1 MRRACGLLASLL
13 LWVSAC
19 TPSTPSDL
27 TPLPYT
33 DEFDNPTSGW
43 ETLSDLSAEV
53 RYDRSALRILVKQE
67 NLAQWSFAGKRFAD
81 GVLEV
86 EARALGGPLD
96 NGFGVI
102 FRAQDAKNFYH
113 FAISSDGYWRA
124 GIVKEGEWRHWF
136 DWQPHPAVKGGAE
149 RNQLRVVMQGARF
162 DFYVNDQLLGSQE
175 DDAFKAGDVGVF
187 ALSLIGGPGVD
198 VAFEWVRVSPL
209 P

>member
-1 MRRACGLLASLL
+1 MQRLRRLIVSAALL
-13 LWVSAC
+13 LSAC
-19 TPSTPSDL
+19 TSGSASSSL

-33 DEFDNPTSGW
+33 DEFDDPSSGW

-67 NLAQWSFAGKRFAD
+67 NLAQWSFAGKQFAD

-102 FRAQDAKNFYH
+102 FRAEDAKNFYH

-124 GIVKEGEWRHWF
+124 GIVKEGEWTYWN
-136 DWQPHPAVKGGAE
+136 DWQPHPAVKSGAE
-149 RNQLRVVMQGARF
+149 RNQLRVVMQSARF
-162 DFYVNDQLLGSQE
+162 DLYINGQLVSSQE
-175 DDAFKAGDVGVF
+175 DDSFQTGDIGVF
-187 ALSLIGGPGVD
+187 ALSLIGGPGV
-198 VAFEWVRVSPL
+198 
-209 P
+209 